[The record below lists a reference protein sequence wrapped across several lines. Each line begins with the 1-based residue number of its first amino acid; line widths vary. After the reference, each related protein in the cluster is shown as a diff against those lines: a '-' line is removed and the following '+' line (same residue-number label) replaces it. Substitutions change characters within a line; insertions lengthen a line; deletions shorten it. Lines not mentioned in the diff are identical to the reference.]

1 MDLNFTN
8 LYHSIQEK
16 NVKHPGLET
25 GHFRDGK
32 YPFSGVG
39 FGLEKMERVQVWEQ
53 GIFGVGNA
61 RFRGW
66 DLALE
71 NGTCT
76 GHFPEWVFLISGPKI
91 TSSTTCVFCLLK
103 TRI

>member
-1 MDLNFTN
+1 MDLNFTD
-8 LYHSIQEK
+8 LYHSLQEK
-16 NVKHPGLET
+16 NVKIPGLGT
-25 GHFRDGK
+25 GHFWYGK

-39 FGLEKMERVQVWEQ
+39 FGLEKMERVQIWEQ

-76 GHFPEWVFLISGPKI
+76 GYFPGWGFLISGPKI
-91 TSSTTCVFCLLK
+91 ISSTTCVFYSLK
-103 TRI
+103 TWT